1 MSATGFIAIF
11 GAAVRADGAPS
22 SALLRRI
29 GYGERAA
36 RDHPEAPVLCSGG
49 VGRAG
54 PSEAS
59 IMARVLIGR
68 GLPAERL
75 ILDEDSFDTLQSVA
89 AVTRLSRTRGGARAI
104 ICSDDYHL
112 PRIRMML
119 RVLGVPTSR
128 GPVPRGPGSGSIG
141 HWSKMALRE
150 AAAIPYDL
158 AIVLARRDT
167 LGS

>member
-1 MSATGFIAIF
+1 MTAARIVAIF
-11 GAAVRADGAPS
+11 GAAVRLDGAPS
-22 SALLRRI
+22 PALLRRI
-29 GYGERAA
+29 GYGEQAA
-36 RDHPEAPVLCSGG
+36 RDHPDALVLCSGG

-59 IMARVLIGR
+59 IMAGVLTAR

-75 ILDEDSFDTLQSVA
+75 ILDEASLDTLQSVV
-89 AVTRLSRTRGGARAI
+89 AVTRLSRARGGAPVV

-119 RVLGVPTSR
+119 WLLGVPTTR
-128 GPVPRGPGSGSIG
+128 GPAPRGPGGGSPG
-141 HWSKMALRE
+141 HWVRMSLRE
-150 AAAIPYDL
+150 LAAIPYDV

-167 LGS
+167 LAS